1 MYLTRPHT
9 QTGSMTDTIARPT
22 VPTRAP
28 GAPRPLRH
36 RLVRLAEAATTPLL
50 PDDYLDLFHP
60 LRSGTALRGKVL
72 EVIPETRDAAT
83 LVIRPGADWAG
94 HVPGQYVRIGI
105 DVDGVRQW
113 RAYSL
118 THGPRRDRNISITV
132 KAVPGGTV
140 SPYLVH
146 RTRPGTLVHLE
157 QATGDF
163 VLPPSMVEPVE
174 TSVTGTKLLFVTAGS
189 GVTPVIG
196 MLRNLFP
203 STDEGVV
210 GLDKLDD
217 RDGHGLDVV
226 VVHVA
231 PSEPDSI
238 FLRDLSALD
247 AAGAI
252 RLVARYDDVHGLLD
266 VARLADLVPDLAE
279 RTTYACGPGGLLDA
293 LEEHHAGVGLPLF
306 TEQFRPAVIEAGEGG
321 RVTFGR
327 SGATVDADGATPI
340 LVAGEDAGV
349 LMPSG
354 CRMGVCYSCVV
365 PLKEGAVR
373 DLRSGDLTT
382 AVPGETNP
390 DGVLVQTCINAAAG
404 PCTFDL

>member
-1 MYLTRPHT
+1 
-9 QTGSMTDTIARPT
+9 MTDTIVRPHLG
-22 VPTRAP
+22 RRL
-28 GAPRPLRH
+28 GE
-36 RLVRLAEAATTPLL
+36 RLVRLAEAATTPLV

-60 LRSGTALRGKVL
+60 LRRGAPLRGQVV
-72 EVIPETRDAAT
+72 EVVRETRDAAT

-94 HVPGQYVRIGI
+94 HVPGQYVRVGI

-132 KAVPGGTV
+132 KAVPDGVV
-140 SPYLVH
+140 SPHLVH
-146 RTRPGTLVHLE
+146 DLRPGTMVHLE

-163 VLPPSMVEPVE
+163 VLADRP
-174 TSVTGTKLLFVTAGS
+174 GKLLFVTAGS

-203 STDEGVV
+203 STDEGVLLLPRSKD
-210 GLDKLDD
+210 LDI
-217 RDGHGLDVV
+217 V

-231 PSEPDSI
+231 PCEPDSI
-238 FLRDLSALD
+238 FLSDLKALD
-247 AAGAI
+247 RAGAV
-252 RLVARYDDVHGLLD
+252 RLVARYDDVHGVLD
-266 VARLADLVPDLAE
+266 VADLATLVPDLAE

-293 LEEHHAGVGLPLF
+293 LGEHHDRAGLTLF
-306 TEQFRPAVIEAGEGG
+306 TEQFRATTLVAGEGG
-321 RVTFGR
+321 EVTFGR
-327 SGATVDADGATPI
+327 TGKVVEADGATPI
-340 LVAGEDAGV
+340 LEAGESAGV

-354 CRMGVCYSCVV
+354 CRMGVCYSCVI

-373 DLRSGDLTT
+373 DLRSGDVTT
-382 AVPGETNP
+382 AVAGET
-390 DGVLVQTCINAAAG
+390 DRGGVLVQTCINAAAG